1 MPVMSTESAGDDQQ
15 ATAVTIK
22 HESSASMHQL
32 LSNSVAAATASS
44 GGGLGSTI
52 GGIVGSEHSPSP
64 TTLCGGCGFKITDR
78 YYLVAVERAWHSEC
92 LRCGECRRPLDT
104 ALSCFARQSRIYCR
118 DDYYRLFGVR
128 RCNRCCLP
136 LGSNELVM
144 RARDAVFHL
153 ACFTCAACNQPL
165 TKGDIFGMRD
175 GIVYCRLHYEML
187 QHPTGSLG
195 STHQPHQHGLIMPH
209 QHIQG
214 NNNGLMGSSDGPC
227 DLSSCGPHHGL
238 LPPSGFHHPH
248 HLIPPE
254 SVSPSQHM
262 INILSSA
269 SIGDPAVDASYP
281 SGMRPNVFGGS
292 VAGGGQDYLHN
303 PSVNDFQRCLG
314 GSGSAVSSFF
324 PSLSGGL
331 GNAGLGGSSPSA
343 GSMGHHHSV
352 QKGRPRKRKIPAAAA
367 AVTAAAA
374 LAHSGNNNN
383 NGNVGGSTGNHA
395 DSSILGQQQH
405 LNAANLRQLTAGI
418 DMLGSSADL
427 SSMEGMV
434 YDSSGTN
441 GSASGGGGGGSSSQQ
456 QQQQQRTKRMRTSFK
471 HHQLRTMKSYFAIN
485 QNPDAKDLKQ
495 LAQKTGL
502 SKRVLQVWFQNAR
515 AKWRRNIMRQQDGG
529 GSGGGGGVGG
539 GGGGAGGTSSIKDG
553 DLLTASASSSQLEQQ
568 QQHPHHHHHH
578 QQPHQPQQPHRV
590 SASLGELTPPGSAGG
605 MTHSSAVSN
614 EDASSNLVFSD
625 LY

>member
-1 MPVMSTESAGDDQQ
+1 MPVMSVESVGNDQQ

-44 GGGLGSTI
+44 GGGLGGTI

-104 ALSCFARQSRIYCR
+104 ALSCFSRQSRIYCR

-187 QHPTGSLG
+187 QHPAGSLS

-281 SGMRPNVFGGS
+281 SGMRPNVFAGNL
-292 VAGGGQDYLHN
+292 AGGGQDYLHN

-352 QKGRPRKRKIPAAAA
+352 QKGRPRKRKIPAAATA
-367 AVTAAAA
+367 GTAAAA

-383 NGNVGGSTGNHA
+383 NGNGGGSTGNHA

-418 DMLGSSADL
+418 GACMTDCAT
-427 SSMEGMV
+427 V
-434 YDSSGTN
+434 
-441 GSASGGGGGGSSSQQ
+441 
-456 QQQQQRTKRMRTSFK
+456 
-471 HHQLRTMKSYFAIN
+471 
-485 QNPDAKDLKQ
+485 
-495 LAQKTGL
+495 
-502 SKRVLQVWFQNAR
+502 
-515 AKWRRNIMRQQDGG
+515 RQ
-529 GSGGGGGVGG
+529 GV
-539 GGGGAGGTSSIKDG
+539 
-553 DLLTASASSSQLEQQ
+553 
-568 QQHPHHHHHH
+568 
-578 QQPHQPQQPHRV
+578 
-590 SASLGELTPPGSAGG
+590 
-605 MTHSSAVSN
+605 
-614 EDASSNLVFSD
+614 
-625 LY
+625 